1 MFKKK
6 NLKFFAALLI
16 TLACGLMFTCPAFA
30 KTNTD
35 VAGAVT
41 SAYTTY
47 MQPQIKDIFNNVIFR
62 IIDIALVA
70 VIIIRAAMSGYSYK
84 HNGNQFEWHILA
96 ILVGGL
102 IISLTAPLWI
112 WNLIK

>member
-1 MFKKK
+1 
-6 NLKFFAALLI
+6 
-16 TLACGLMFTCPAFA
+16 
-30 KTNTD
+30 
-35 VAGAVT
+35 
-41 SAYTTY
+41 
-47 MQPQIKDIFNNVIFR
+47 
-62 IIDIALVA
+62 VA